1 MGISPLG
8 FHNKHDCTELKRLMK
23 DLGIEINGVI
33 PEDVSVHD
41 LKNLPKAWFNLVPY
55 PEFEL
60 IAAQYLQ
67 EKFGTY
73 YVDIPPTGMV

>member
-8 FHNKHDCTELKRLMK
+8 FQNKHDYTELKQLMK

-41 LKNLPKAWFNLVPY
+41 LKTYQKRS
-55 PEFEL
+55 L
-60 IAAQYLQ
+60 I
-67 EKFGTY
+67 
-73 YVDIPPTGMV
+73 